1 MRKTID
7 PQMKFDQV
15 DISQIQ
21 FDLRSR
27 DEIPK
32 LLMGLQYIYCTPE
45 IREEAF
51 KILEQMIPRG
61 TDANTGRP
69 GMLLWKIL
77 VLGTLRLNCNW
88 DYDKVKE
95 MADNHITLRWM
106 LGHSGWEDEYK
117 YPIQTIKD
125 NVSLFTPEI
134 LDRINQIVVKAGH
147 KLVKKKRKSTRPLR
161 QFCR

>member
-1 MRKTID
+1 MRKTVD

-45 IREEAF
+45 IREEVF
-51 KILEQMIPRG
+51 KIVEQMIPRD
-61 TDANTGRP
+61 TDTNTGRP

>member
-7 PQMKFDQV
+7 PQMKLEQV
-15 DISQIQ
+15 DISEIE

-45 IREEAF
+45 IRKEVF
-51 KILEQMIPRG
+51 KILEEMVPRG
-61 TDANTGRP
+61 RDTNTGRP

-95 MADNHITLRWM
+95 MADNHITLRLM
-106 LGHSGWEDEYK
+106 LGHSGWEDKYL

-125 NVSLFTPEI
+125 NVSLFTLEI
-134 LDRINQIVVKAGH
+134 LDKINQIVVKAGYN
-147 KLVKKKRKSTRPLR
+147 LVKKKRNAKGPLR
-161 QFCR
+161 

>member
-1 MRKTID
+1 MRKAIEE
-7 PQMKFDQV
+7 QFVLGQV
-15 DISQIQ
+15 DISAIQ

-32 LLMGLQYIYCTPE
+32 LLMGLQYIYCTAE
-45 IREEAF
+45 IREEVF
-51 KILEQMIPRG
+51 KILKEMIPRG
-61 TDANTGRP
+61 RDANTGRP

-95 MADNHITLRWM
+95 MADNHLTLRQM
-106 LGHSGWEDEYK
+106 LGHGGWEDRYQ

-134 LDRINQIVVKAGH
+134 LDKINQVVVKAGH
-147 KLVKKKRKSTRPLR
+147 NLAKKKRKARGPLR
-161 QFCR
+161 